1 MEFPLEKLTTLKS
14 PSPSLQDP
22 PRVRFNTLSDVSHSS
37 YETTETFPKQC
48 PSSSTKPNFPFIF
61 YRNEHELRTSYYN
74 KLIQHKYISSFT
86 TTTTPV
92 IKRDYNSILIFD
104 WDDTLLCSS
113 YLIKHNYF
121 IDETNEHKLNKY
133 KDKLVKLENY
143 VYTLLAAA
151 IQYGDTYII
160 TNASYGWVEFSA
172 RKYYPKVVS
181 LFNSL
186 RIISA
191 RHIYEKD
198 YPNNAALWKYC
209 TFINVANLY
218 DKQRVANIIAFGDSD
233 YELEAANKMGMLFNE
248 AFVKTVKFQKEPK
261 PEAIVQQ
268 LNLVIQQINDIHSAT
283 RNMMIKVN
291 KKKYKEAHNFKHT

>member
-1 MEFPLEKLTTLKS
+1 MEFPLEKLTTLQS
-14 PSPSLQDP
+14 PPTSSQEP

-37 YETTETFPKQC
+37 YETTETLTKQFPVCQAQ
-48 PSSSTKPNFPFIF
+48 PHFNSFF
-61 YRNEHELRTSYYN
+61 YRNEHELRASYYD
-74 KLIQHKYISSFT
+74 KLIQHKFISPFNT
-86 TTTTPV
+86 TTTA
-92 IKRDYNSILIFD
+92 KRDYNSILIFD

-121 IDETNEHKLNKY
+121 MDETNERKLNKY

-143 VYTLLAAA
+143 VYTLLVTA

-172 RKYYPKVVS
+172 QKYYPKVVS

-186 RIISA
+186 QIISA

-198 YPNNAALWKYC
+198 YPNNGALWKYC

-218 DKQRVANIIAFGDSD
+218 DKQRVTNIIAFGDSD
-233 YELEAANKMGMLFNE
+233 YELEAANKMGTLFNE

-268 LNLVIQQINDIHSAT
+268 LNLVIQQINDIHSST
-283 RNMMIKVN
+283 RNMVVKVN
-291 KKKYKEAHNFKHT
+291 KKKYKETKSFKHT

>member
-1 MEFPLEKLTTLKS
+1 MEFPLEKLNTLQS
-14 PSPSLQDP
+14 PPTSPQEP
-22 PRVRFNTLSDVSHSS
+22 PRARFNTLSDLSHSS
-37 YETTETFPKQC
+37 YETTETFPKQF
-48 PSSSTKPNFPFIF
+48 PASQAKPHFGSFF
-61 YRNEHELRTSYYN
+61 YRNEHELRASYYN
-74 KLIQHKYISSFT
+74 KLIQHKFISSFNT
-86 TTTTPV
+86 TI

-121 IDETNEHKLNKY
+121 MDETNEHKLNKY
-133 KDKLVKLENY
+133 KDKLNKLETY
-143 VYTLLAAA
+143 VYTLLVAA

-218 DKQRVANIIAFGDSD
+218 DKQRVTNIIAFGDSD

-248 AFVKTVKFQKEPK
+248 AFVKTVKFQKQPK
-261 PEAIVQQ
+261 PESIVQQ
-268 LNLVIQQINDIHSAT
+268 LNLVIQQINDIHSST
-283 RNMMIKVN
+283 RNMAIKVN
-291 KKKYKEAHNFKHT
+291 KKKYKEANNFKHT